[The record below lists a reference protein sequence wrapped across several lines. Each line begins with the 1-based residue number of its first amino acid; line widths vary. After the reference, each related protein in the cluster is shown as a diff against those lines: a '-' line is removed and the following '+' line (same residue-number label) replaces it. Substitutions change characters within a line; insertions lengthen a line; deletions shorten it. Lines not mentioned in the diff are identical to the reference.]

1 MLEFKNFSLSFKE
14 SDKENK
20 ILDQINIK
28 FEKGTINV
36 ITGKSG
42 AGKSSLIKSINGI
55 IPEIDK
61 AKLAG
66 DLLLNGKSLLD
77 KDISSRSNFIAT
89 VFQNPKNQFYA
100 VNSLDEIAFALENRN
115 EPRDNIYKKISY
127 YSKLLS
133 SDSLLDK
140 DLFTLSGGQKQLIAI
155 TSVAVMDNEVYIFD
169 EPSASL
175 DKESI
180 KKLSSCLEVL
190 KSMGKIIII
199 AEHRL
204 YYLKNILDKLI
215 VIENKKSITYTKN
228 QLTPKVIKDHKLR
241 TLDEIRK
248 EDLKSDKYQIKNL
261 FDKNCDKTQ
270 GLLCKDFSCAYKD
283 TPQIF
288 DFSISFE
295 PGIYFIIGANG
306 IGKSSFIRN
315 LCGLNKKQNGN
326 IYYKNKPIKNHGAYI
341 SLVMQDVNYQLF
353 TESVEME
360 MAIVSD
366 DKNLIEKS
374 LLALNLA
381 DKKDRHPQR
390 LSGGEKQR
398 LALGLAMASPKEIVI
413 LDEPTSGLC
422 YENMQRLIEIIK
434 QMKITGKTI
443 IIISHDY
450 EFIKNTNENIVEF
463 VNERY

>member
-270 GLLCKDFSCAYKD
+270 GLLCNDFSCAYKD

-306 IGKSSFIRN
+306 IGKSSFIRT
-315 LCGLNKKQNGN
+315 LCGLNKKQNGK
-326 IYYKNKPIKNHGAYI
+326 IYYKNKHIKNHGAYI

-434 QMKITGKTI
+434 QMKNAGKTI

-450 EFIKNTNENIVEF
+450 EFIKNTDENIVEF
-463 VNERY
+463 INERY

>member
-1 MLEFKNFSLSFKE
+1 MLEFKNFSLSFSE
-14 SDKENK
+14 NGKENK
-20 ILDQINIK
+20 ILEQINIK
-28 FEKGTINV
+28 FEKGTINI

-61 AKLAG
+61 AKIAG

-215 VIENKKSITYTKN
+215 VIENKKSITYTKK
-228 QLTPKVIKDHKLR
+228 QLTPKVIKEHKLR

-261 FDKNCDKTQ
+261 FDKNCDNTQ

-283 TPQIF
+283 SPQIF

-315 LCGLNKKQNGN
+315 LCGLNKKQNGK
-326 IYYKNKPIKNHGAYI
+326 IYYKNKLIKNHGAYI

-366 DKNLIEKS
+366 DKSLIEKS

-398 LALGLAMASPKEIVI
+398 LALGLAMTSPKEIAI

-422 YENMQRLIEIIK
+422 YENMQRLIDIIK
-434 QMKITGKTI
+434 QMKIAGKTI

-450 EFIKNTNENIVEF
+450 EFIKNTDENIVEF